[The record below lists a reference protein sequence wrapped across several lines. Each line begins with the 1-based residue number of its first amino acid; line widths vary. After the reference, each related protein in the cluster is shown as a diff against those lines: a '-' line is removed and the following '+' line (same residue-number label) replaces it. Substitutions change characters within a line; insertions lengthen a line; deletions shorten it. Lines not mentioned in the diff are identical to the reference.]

1 MRLSFSP
8 SAGYSNS
15 PDLPLLCRHVPW
27 AMYAE
32 LPVDRRSAHP
42 YHMYDEIKEQ
52 PRAVAAS
59 FDIVREQGADVGA
72 LLARARR
79 IILAGSG
86 TSLHVAQVGAWG
98 LRAFSGD
105 RVDALAV
112 QSYELVT
119 YGPRLR
125 PDDVLVAVTHSGGS
139 TMTNRGIQRA
149 REAGAET
156 VVITGFPDSPAGLA
170 AAHVLPTGYAEEHS
184 WAHTASY
191 TAAVTALLALA
202 NGLAGPEERLDF
214 SPLSDVVH
222 EALQLEEMIHRIAA
236 SAILM
241 ERYHEPSA
249 VVVVGAG
256 VNAYSAHEAVLKL
269 LETSYVHAGAFELEQ
284 MLHGPLAAITPD
296 TLVIVLAPAG
306 KETLRAAE
314 LVRALQA
321 IGVTPVVLCS
331 DQNAETFGEAHR
343 LLLPELPEVLSPIP
357 YIVPLQ
363 LFSYFLAVGKGANPD
378 LLHREDERYRDA
390 RAQYA

>member
-1 MRLSFSP
+1 
-8 SAGYSNS
+8 
-15 PDLPLLCRHVPW
+15 
-27 AMYAE
+27 MYAE
-32 LPVDRRSAHP
+32 LPTDRRSAHP
-42 YHMYDEIKEQ
+42 YHMYDEIREQ
-52 PRAVAAS
+52 PRAVAES
-59 FDIVREQGADVGA
+59 FDIVREQGADIGA

-79 IILAGSG
+79 IILSGSG
-86 TSLHVAQVGAWG
+86 TSLHAAQVGAWG
-98 LRAFSGD
+98 FRAFSGG
-105 RVDALAV
+105 RIDALAL

-119 YGPRLR
+119 YGHRLR

-139 TMTNRGIQRA
+139 TMTVRSIQQA
-149 REAGAET
+149 RESGAET

-170 AAHVLPTGYAEEHS
+170 AAHVLSTGYTEEHS

-191 TAAVTALLALA
+191 TAAVTTLLALA
-202 NGLAGPEERLDF
+202 NGLAGPEERLDL
-214 SPLSDVVH
+214 SPLPEVVH

-241 ERYHEPSA
+241 ERYHDPSA

-256 VNAYSAHEAVLKL
+256 VNAFSAHEAVLKL

-296 TLVIVLAPAG
+296 TLVIVLAPMG
-306 KETLRAAE
+306 KETERATE

-331 DQNAETFGEAHR
+331 DQNAEAFGEAHR

-363 LFSYFLAVGKGANPD
+363 LFSYFLAVGKGTNPD
-378 LLHREDERYRDA
+378 LLHREDDRYRDA